1 MTEIIVKQPR
11 SALSVYRDVIF
22 TKRPGLKEGQSIPR
36 IDARSTGM
44 RIDMGRLKRYREV
57 CGFGLSDQ
65 LPLTY
70 LHIMAFP
77 LHMEV
82 LVHESF
88 PLKAIGLV
96 HIRNE
101 ITELKPV
108 NTQMTLDCHVWVE
121 GHREVEAGIEFDVH
135 TEFSSGG
142 ELVWKGLMTTLR
154 RGGSSEKSTAK
165 KKRTAAKPLG
175 KNLLIENW
183 KVAENMGRR
192 YAGVSGDRNPI
203 HLYPFTAKTL
213 GFKSHIVHG
222 MWTKARTMAAL
233 EPMRPDGPVKLSVQF
248 KVPIFLPAKVQLQA
262 LRTNNGCKFEVRDGN
277 GEKPHMTGELTSV

>member
-1 MTEIIVKQPR
+1 MTEIIVKKPR

-22 TKRPGLKEGQSIPR
+22 TKRAGLKEGQSIPR
-36 IDARSTGM
+36 IDARSKGM

-70 LHIMAFP
+70 PHIMAFP

-82 LVHESF
+82 MVHETF

-96 HIRNE
+96 HFRNE
-101 ITELKPV
+101 ITELKPL
-108 NTQMTLDCHVWVE
+108 NAQMTLDCHVWVE
-121 GHREVEAGIEFDVH
+121 GQRQVEAGIEFDIH
-135 TEFSSGG
+135 TEFHSGD
-142 ELVWKGLMTTLR
+142 ELVWKSVMTTLR
-154 RGGSSEKSTAK
+154 RGGGDKAAPK
-165 KKRTAAKPLG
+165 KKREAAKPLG
-175 KNLLIENW
+175 KNLHIETW
-183 KVAENMGRR
+183 KVAENQGRM

-203 HLYPFTAKTL
+203 HLYPFTAKPL

-233 EPMRPDGPVKLSVQF
+233 ESMRPEGPVTLRVQF
-248 KVPIFLPAKVQLQA
+248 KLPVFLPGKVQLQA
-262 LRTNNGCKFEVRDGN
+262 LKTNDRCKFEVRDGT
-277 GEKPHMTGELTSV
+277 GEKPHMTGEMVAA